1 VTKNDDDK
9 KDFSLSY
16 HHRTFLC
23 IYLEL
28 YPLKYICTQNHRL
41 MKKLITQISLL
52 FIFVSCDF
60 ISDLVNGGEDT
71 SELDYTY
78 SKDHIV
84 GAQFRV

>member
-1 VTKNDDDK
+1 MIK
-9 KDFSLSY
+9 KIFP
-16 HHRTFLC
+16 FL
-23 IYLEL
+23 IIIALFFAFIWSFT
-28 YPLKYICTQNHRL
+28 PLKYIYAQNHRL
-41 MKKLITQISLL
+41 MKKLIALISLL

-60 ISDLVNGGEDT
+60 LSDFLNGSEDS

>member
-1 VTKNDDDK
+1 MMIK
-9 KDFSLSY
+9 KI
-16 HHRTFLC
+16 FLFL
-23 IYLEL
+23 IIIALFFAFIWSFTP
-28 YPLKYICTQNHRL
+28 PLKYICAQNHRL
-41 MKKLITQISLL
+41 MKKLIALISLL

-60 ISDLVNGGEDT
+60 LSDLVNGGEDT